1 MSFWS
6 SVKRNQPSEKTEEV
20 IDLQDKLSKLDLS
33 DIDYLYKMMINGNFR
48 GRELEQ
54 ATTTYLKIKYIKA
67 NLEANNEQ
75 AETEDS
81 SVYYSRTRS
90 SVYLTRKS
98 RS

>member
-6 SVKRNQPSEKTEEV
+6 GVKRSKPSEKTEEV

-54 ATTTYLKIKYIKA
+54 ATTTYLKIKFIKA
-67 NLEANNEQ
+67 NLEANNE
-75 AETEDS
+75 EKEVKDS
-81 SVYYSRTRS
+81 
-90 SVYLTRKS
+90 
-98 RS
+98 

>member
-75 AETEDS
+75 TETEDS
-81 SVYYSRTRS
+81 
-90 SVYLTRKS
+90 
-98 RS
+98 